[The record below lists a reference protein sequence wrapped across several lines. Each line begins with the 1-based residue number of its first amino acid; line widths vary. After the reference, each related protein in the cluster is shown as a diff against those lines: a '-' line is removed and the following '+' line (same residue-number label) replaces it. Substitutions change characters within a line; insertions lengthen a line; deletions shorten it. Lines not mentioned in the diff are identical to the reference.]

1 MEALLISTGIVALAE
16 IGDKTQL
23 LAFILAARFK
33 KPLPIILGI
42 LCATV
47 VNHGLAGALGAWIT
61 TTLSGDTLR
70 WVLGA
75 SFIGMAI
82 WTLIPDKIEEEET
95 QVAKHLGVFG
105 ATLITFFLAEM
116 GDKTQIA
123 TVAMA
128 AKFPDP
134 ILVVIGTT
142 LGMLIADVPAVFV
155 GDRFAAKI
163 PMKLVHSIAAAI
175 FAILGIATL
184 LGAGKAWGSNMF
196 RGGAVAAVW
205 RPPCAWG
212 CTTVVMETARK
223 VYEDRSTD
231 QQWTDVQI
239 ASSVLGTLSDKD
251 KGLLLDVSA
260 DVWELRVM
268 LTGTVVDS
276 RTRQDL
282 VQRVRADRRILK
294 VYDEIQVVHRKSRAP
309 ARGQQQSSGQAR
321 RGRARGGRCV
331 DRDQNFAQLI
341 TTGGVTSVNYR
352 WRSVRGTVYLIGR
365 AQTRQELATVLGI
378 VRATDGVLQVRQFIE
393 VRPNA
398 KS

>member
-1 MEALLISTGIVALAE
+1 MEALLISTGVVALAE

-33 KPLPIILGI
+33 KPLPIIAGI

-61 TTLSGDTLR
+61 TTLSGNTLR

-75 SFIGMAI
+75 SFIAMAI

-163 PMKLVHSIAAAI
+163 PMKLVHSIAAGI
-175 FAILGIATL
+175 FAILGVATL
-184 LGAGKAWGSNMF
+184 AGAGKS
-196 RGGAVAAVW
+196 
-205 RPPCAWG
+205 
-212 CTTVVMETARK
+212 
-223 VYEDRSTD
+223 
-231 QQWTDVQI
+231 
-239 ASSVLGTLSDKD
+239 LG
-251 KGLLLDVSA
+251 
-260 DVWELRVM
+260 
-268 LTGTVVDS
+268 
-276 RTRQDL
+276 
-282 VQRVRADRRILK
+282 
-294 VYDEIQVVHRKSRAP
+294 
-309 ARGQQQSSGQAR
+309 
-321 RGRARGGRCV
+321 
-331 DRDQNFAQLI
+331 F
-341 TTGGVTSVNYR
+341 
-352 WRSVRGTVYLIGR
+352 
-365 AQTRQELATVLGI
+365 
-378 VRATDGVLQVRQFIE
+378 
-393 VRPNA
+393 
-398 KS
+398 